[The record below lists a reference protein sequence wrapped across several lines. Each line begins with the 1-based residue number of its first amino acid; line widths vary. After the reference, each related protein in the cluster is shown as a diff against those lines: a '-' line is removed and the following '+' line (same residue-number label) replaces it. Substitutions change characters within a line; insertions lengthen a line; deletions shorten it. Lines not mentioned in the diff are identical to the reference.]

1 MRRARLWVKAAVLL
15 ALLLCVVP
23 ASAHDWYTDLKVPGT
38 EMLCCGQ
45 KDCHPVPDQESPGG
59 EELKVLIEG
68 TWYVVAAQLGARHVL
83 AGWADPCLLG
93 ASGWKTGNPLRHPE
107 GSWRMRNG
115 SHRGPSWW
123 RHFAGARCALLLV
136 R

>member
-1 MRRARLWVKAAVLL
+1 MTRFNWMRRARLWVKAAVLL

-23 ASAHDWYTDLKVPGT
+23 ASAHDWYSDLKVPGT

-68 TWYVVAAQLGARHVL
+68 TWYVVPPNLVLGMFSPDGQTHVCWGHQ
-83 AGWADPCLLG
+83 AGRPVIRCVIRKG
-93 ASGWKTGNPLRHPE
+93 
-107 GSWRMRNG
+107 
-115 SHRGPSWW
+115 
-123 RHFAGARCALLLV
+123 AGA
-136 R
+136 